1 MILDVIENSNR
12 YVPFHPH
19 FRSVLETLSL
29 MKTVG
34 SENLVIDGER
44 AYIIFSQQAGKRRE
58 DVFLEAHRKYIDIHF
73 CIEGEE
79 AIGWRPVQRCVF
91 PDHAYDEEKD
101 FMTFADKPDSWLL
114 LSPGSFA
121 IFFPE
126 DAHAPMASDGL
137 VKKAVAKV
145 AV

>member
-1 MILDVIENSNR
+1 MVLDVIENSKR
-12 YVPFHPH
+12 YVTLHPH

-34 SENLVIDGER
+34 SENLVIDGEMV
-44 AYIIFSQQAGKRRE
+44 YIIFSQQVGKRRE
-58 DVFLEAHRKYIDIHF
+58 EVFLEAHKKYIDIHF
-73 CIEGEE
+73 CFEGEE
-79 AIGWRPVQRCVF
+79 EIGWRAVQHCIS
-91 PDHAYDEEKD
+91 PDKPYDEEKD
-101 FMTFADKPDSWLL
+101 FMTFTDKPESWLS

-126 DAHAPMASDGL
+126 DAHALMVSDGL
-137 VKKAVAKV
+137 VKKAVVKV